1 MSAIR
6 HRTRTLGRGIDWLP
20 RHDSH
25 YILARMM
32 VSARHA
38 TPICIVQDTLREV
51 EGVMGRASVF
61 SFGLLTGSLC
71 HCRRSERDYTLID
84 GWDECEYPSE
94 EGDVYGLIA
103 RTLRERMVLAERAGA
118 TVIGFYLSGTSV
130 VPRVARED
138 IALFRAV
145 FEQPWNVMLLRDRA
159 AEGEVGAFMRVESVD
174 EQPYAAPFTEL
185 LPDAGRGNRGKVP
198 TTVVRWTNYQPT
210 ESVRADGGGEV
221 AQRVPANAGVPWHRE
236 LFGRAVGAA
245 RTSGGST
252 VSDLAAVIGRLRG
265 GNHVSIRSSV
275 RTALPSVAQASREA
289 EGPAESIVAASV
301 ADTQPAA
308 APVADTRISDTPA
321 VAAPAAATPVAAIP
335 PAAPPQA
342 AAQAVAAPEVAPPA
356 AAPIVATPASAPPA
370 AALPAALTPIVATPA
385 VAAPIILMNAVSP
398 PPEPGTTAKAGRL
411 FELPPPSVADTVIQ
425 ATEERSSGVS
435 WPIPSASQSVTDSP
449 RPAPTQ
455 AVAAD
460 CAETVTVQHSHPSHA
475 HSQGATDTWEELSLQ
490 TPHRLNSPTG
500 PFELL
505 MVPPREAEF
514 GGSHRVRMKVA
525 AIAVFVVALGVLA
538 VALMVRPG

>member
-1 MSAIR
+1 MARRGSRARGIRRADVNTGRVPDELMSAIR

-221 AQRVPANAGVPWHRE
+221 AQRVPANAAVPWHRE

-289 EGPAESIVAASV
+289 EGPAESIVAASA

-308 APVADTRISDTPA
+308 APVADTPISDTPA

-335 PAAPPQA
+335 P
-342 AAQAVAAPEVAPPA
+342 
-356 AAPIVATPASAPPA
+356 